1 MSIFDKSTPQI
12 GNEFSLGV
20 TTGIIPAALS
30 ANSELFQFRNASTTK
45 LARIN
50 RITIS
55 AAVTTTMFAA
65 GVPVELA
72 LIRSS
77 AWSVAGTGG
86 TAVAPAAL
94 LKRRS
99 RMDSSAIASGDIR
112 IATTAALG
120 AGTKT
125 LETVALANVL
135 AAGPITASL
144 DGTII
149 GPGMVL
155 WQCFAAEDEHPLIL
169 GVNEGLSIVA
179 VAVPGTG
186 TWRLGVNVDWGEVA
200 AY

>member
-1 MSIFDKSTPQI
+1 MSVFDSSTPQI
-12 GNEFSLGV
+12 GSEFSLGV
-20 TTGIIPAALS
+20 TTGIIPAALA
-30 ANSELFQFRNASTTK
+30 ANSELFQFRNASSTK

-50 RITIS
+50 RITLS
-55 AAVTTTMFAA
+55 AAVTTTFFAA

-72 LIRSS
+72 LFKSTG
-77 AWSVAGTGG
+77 WSGAGTLG

-94 LKRRS
+94 LKRRT
-99 RMDSSAIASGDIR
+99 RMDSSVIASGDIR

-125 LETVALANVL
+125 LETLSLATVL

-144 DGTII
+144 DGQFIA
-149 GPGMVL
+149 PGTVL
-155 WQCFAAEDEHPLIL
+155 WQCYAGDDEHPLIL
-169 GVNEGLSIVA
+169 GTNEGLSIVS